1 MERSRRFHLSTLLV
15 PLALILVATLISLGA
30 FAASGVE
37 MVRIHVEDGSDSVRI
52 EMPVTVLEYV
62 LQHSKTNLDLGH
74 VNGREVA
81 FPKEALLKTLK
92 DKSAREK
99 DLLFFTVKENGKETK
114 LYVRTEVRKAAPSS
128 KKPVRVV
135 FSIKDKS
142 GKESIHIGIGID
154 TVDSW
159 AQDYGK
165 DEKKDKGDDF
175 GPFVRACLA
184 EAKKLGSGPLLLIE
198 GQDGTVSF
206 ELE

>member
-1 MERSRRFHLSTLLV
+1 MERVRSFRLSALVV
-15 PLALILVATLISLGA
+15 PLALTLVATLISLGA

-37 MVRIHVEDGSDSVRI
+37 MVRIRVEDGSDSVRI

-99 DLLFFTVKENGKETK
+99 ELLFFTVKESGKETK
-114 LYVRTEVRKAAPSS
+114 LYVRTEVRKAATSS
-128 KKPVRVV
+128 KKPVRMV

-154 TVDSW
+154 TINSW
-159 AQDYGK
+159 AKDYGK
-165 DEKKDKGDDF
+165 DEKKEGGDDF

-184 EAKKLGSGPLLLIE
+184 DAKALGCGPLLLIE
-198 GQDGTVSF
+198 AQDGSVSF